1 MSKPQ
6 PIEAETHLNPQLPP
20 ERLNAIPD
28 DLLKRFDEGSASA
41 IEVIDHATADLKLMG
56 RSTKTRP
63 GSEEA
68 YLHTIMAIPTKPFRP
83 REVEMVRQI
92 AAADGWELNGDQ
104 DPYIDE
110 YGQPTYDGEITTLRL
125 TNPEHIPDRL
135 ENDSRTPSGAPLS

>member
-6 PIEAETHLNPQLPP
+6 TIEAETQLNPQLPP

-28 DLLKRFDEGSASA
+28 ELLQRFDEGSASA
-41 IEVIDHATADLKLMG
+41 IELIDHATADLKLMG
-56 RSTKTRP
+56 RSTKTRS
-63 GSEEA
+63 GSEEP
-68 YLHTIMAIPTKPFRP
+68 YLHTIIAIPTKPFRP
-83 REVEMVRQI
+83 REVEMVRQV

-125 TNPEHIPDRL
+125 TNPDQVPEHL
-135 ENDSRTPSGAPLS
+135 ENDSRTATGAPLS